1 MKIAF
6 FITSN
11 LYVRNYIENGLFNK
25 IQQTYNLD
33 CFLTNEVSL
42 LVSVKS
48 KKFQIPKTFRR
59 LSAFLNDLRT
69 IKYRYV
75 TKSFLYRFN
84 RQRKSSKNSLLNFL
98 IFSFKVLM
106 VKSKLS
112 YFFLEKFIKNYSTS
126 LRHNQLISNYDLIV
140 IPNSGFDCDFDY
152 LIKLSKNNSVLS
164 YMLVDNW
171 DNLSSKSIMMF
182 KPSYL
187 AVMSEQC
194 LNHAIEIQGI
204 SREKI
209 YIIGNSRFEIYKN
222 PTKPLFDFKYI
233 LFAGC
238 NLPYNEINA
247 LKVISKSIEDKKLKI
262 IYRPHPWRQKRN
274 NENFDEI
281 DKLSNVII
289 DPQISSAFNKIGDVN
304 FQPELDYYNN
314 LIKNSIYVISPL
326 STFVLEALIC
336 KKPVIVLIEDEINN
350 FTSPLMVYNNY
361 KHFEDIHHIS
371 NCYLLNNLNNF
382 SSFHSK
388 LFKEDNYT
396 EESKNKGIKYH
407 VLFDEKKYLN
417 YLLDSFDKII
427 EKNS

>member
-1 MKIAF
+1 
-6 FITSN
+6 
-11 LYVRNYIENGLFNK
+11 
-25 IQQTYNLD
+25 
-33 CFLTNEVSL
+33 
-42 LVSVKS
+42 
-48 KKFQIPKTFRR
+48 
-59 LSAFLNDLRT
+59 
-69 IKYRYV
+69 
-75 TKSFLYRFN
+75 
-84 RQRKSSKNSLLNFL
+84 
-98 IFSFKVLM
+98 M
-106 VKSKLS
+106 VKSKIS
-112 YFFLEKFIKNYSTS
+112 YFILEKLIKNYSTS

-140 IPNSGFDCDFDY
+140 IPNSGFDSDFDY

-222 PTKPLFDFKYI
+222 PKKPVFDFKYI

-274 NENFDEI
+274 NENFDEL

-289 DPQISSAFNKIGDVN
+289 DPQISTAFNKIGDVN

-382 SSFHSK
+382 SSFHFK
-388 LFKEDNYT
+388 LFKEDNYI

-417 YLLDSFDKII
+417 YLLNSFDKII
-427 EKNS
+427 EKILDKIFRIYFWRFGLVDFDGKKAYNLKPLNITKDFIYAADPFFIDENNILFEGIKWKNLIGKIYLYNNSKN